1 LIIICNPFFVA
12 GTQDEEVFPLIS
24 KPNQSSNA
32 YSQTEEAL
40 QAEEFPEVEVSIE
53 TESTPQSIPSSSI
66 SSEASD
72 NLAFHV
78 ASANTRLGLG
88 MDVIVSDPGL
98 KTPIEDLDPNIKNVV
113 RREYINL
120 GPCQPIG
127 HKYKRTPFGK
137 AGRLRSFHDNW
148 YKNHGDWL
156 VYSIAKYVAFYFYFF
171 LFKQPKAH
179 NYGIESFT
187 KAGFKNWK
195 DGPSVLDEHVG
206 KTGSAHNK
214 GR

>member
-1 LIIICNPFFVA
+1 MKRFF
-12 GTQDEEVFPLIS
+12 PSIPN
-24 KPNQSSNA
+24 PNQSTNA
-32 YSQTEEAL
+32 TPQTEEAPE
-40 QAEEFPEVEVSIE
+40 AEETPEVEVAIE
-53 TESTPQSIPSSSI
+53 TESTSQSGPSSSI

-72 NLAFHV
+72 NLAFRV
-78 ASANTRLGLG
+78 ADANTRLGHG

-98 KTPIEDLDPNIKNVV
+98 RTPIEDLDPKVKDV
-113 RREYINL
+113 ARREYINL

-127 HKYKRTPFGK
+127 HTYKRTPFGK

-156 VYSIAKYVAFYFYFF
+156 EYSIAKDAAFCFFCF

-187 KAGFKNWK
+187 KVGFNS
-195 DGPSVLDEHVG
+195 GCCCCQVLFLCIG
-206 KTGSAHNK
+206 FL
-214 GR
+214 